1 MTLGNPCTWQIFKN
15 SKISIS
21 KPKLAST
28 KRRTLKQNVEKGV
41 HIHIDE
47 DITEQILFHELTVFY
62 EIITYEICHFS
73 QVDHAVYIIST
84 FNKSQSP
91 ILP

>member
-1 MTLGNPCTWQIFKN
+1 MHLTDIQKFENFHFEAKA
-15 SKISIS
+15 SINQE
-21 KPKLAST
+21 KD
-28 KRRTLKQNVEKGV
+28 LKQNVEKGV

-84 FNKSQSP
+84 FNKSQTP